1 MPRSGD
7 VRICVLHG
15 NLPGILNR
23 LTGVL
28 SDAGLN
34 IENMTN
40 KSRGAAAYTMFDITG
55 TVPAT
60 VADDLAALTDVVRVR
75 MI

>member
-7 VRICVLHG
+7 VRVCVLHENIPG
-15 NLPGILNR
+15 MLNL

-28 SDAGLN
+28 SEEKLN

-40 KSRGAAAYTMFDITG
+40 KSRGNAAYTILDVTG
-55 TVPAT
+55 AVPAE
-60 VADDLAALTDVVRVR
+60 VAAKLSALEGVVRVR
-75 MI
+75 VI